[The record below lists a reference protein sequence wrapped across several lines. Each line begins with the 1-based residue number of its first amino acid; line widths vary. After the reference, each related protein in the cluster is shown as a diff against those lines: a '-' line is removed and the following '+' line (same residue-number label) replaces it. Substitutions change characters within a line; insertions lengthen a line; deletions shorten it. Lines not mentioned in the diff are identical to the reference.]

1 MKNKYAC
8 LIAGILLFIMLAT
21 SATNYIYVNNT
32 FDIINA
38 ELSSLPAD
46 LTICSKKIP
55 ELKNIWEERR
65 ALLDLTHSK
74 PELDKVSELFEEVII
89 AASHSNTSD
98 FESTMARLRRAIED
112 IRNLES
118 ITIDNIF

>member
-8 LIAGILLFIMLAT
+8 LIAGIFLFIMLAT

-38 ELSSLPAD
+38 ELSSLPVD
-46 LTICSKKIP
+46 LTICASKIP
-55 ELKNIWEERR
+55 KLKYIWEERR
-65 ALLDLTHSK
+65 ALLNLTHSK
-74 PELDKVSELFEEVII
+74 PELDKVSELFEEAII

-98 FESTMARLRRAIED
+98 FETTMARLRRAIED

>member
-65 ALLDLTHSK
+65 ALLDLTQQHK
-74 PELDKVSELFEEVII
+74 
-89 AASHSNTSD
+89 
-98 FESTMARLRRAIED
+98 
-112 IRNLES
+112 
-118 ITIDNIF
+118 

>member
-8 LIAGILLFIMLAT
+8 LIAGIFLFIMLAT

-38 ELSSLPAD
+38 ELSALPVD
-46 LTICSKKIP
+46 LTICASKIP
-55 ELKNIWEERR
+55 KLKYIWEERR
-65 ALLDLTHSK
+65 ALLNLTHSK
-74 PELDKVSELFEEVII
+74 PELDKVSELFEEAII

-98 FESTMARLRRAIED
+98 FETTMARLRRAIED

>member
-8 LIAGILLFIMLAT
+8 LIAGIFLFIMLAT

-38 ELSSLPAD
+38 ELSSLPVD
-46 LTICSKKIP
+46 LTICASKIP
-55 ELKNIWEERR
+55 KLKYIWEERR
-65 ALLDLTHSK
+65 ALLNLTHSK
-74 PELDKVSELFEEVII
+74 PELDKVSKLFEEAII

-98 FESTMARLRRAIED
+98 FETTMARLRRAIED

>member
-38 ELSSLPAD
+38 ELSSLPVD
-46 LTICSKKIP
+46 LTICASKIP
-55 ELKNIWEERR
+55 KLKYIWEERR
-65 ALLDLTHSK
+65 ALLNLTHSK
-74 PELDKVSELFEEVII
+74 PELDKVSELFEEAII
-89 AASHSNTSD
+89 AASHSNISD
-98 FESTMARLRRAIED
+98 FETTMARLRRAIED